1 MGPSVFNHMKF
12 GGGNFRTIFR
22 DDIDKEMLL
31 LSKQAGM
38 SDKQI
43 GGFLKTNEDEV
54 RGLRKKHGIL
64 PWVKQVESCVVHERS
79 KFKCFSLAFCI
90 YNNIRDAGLKFN
102 Y

>member
-1 MGPSVFNHMKF
+1 MKF
-12 GGGNFRTIFR
+12 HRGHFRKIFR
-22 DDIDKEMLL
+22 DDIDKDMLL

-64 PWVKQVESCVVHERS
+64 PWVKQVEIYVVHERS
-79 KFKCFSLAFCI
+79 KFNVFL
-90 YNNIRDAGLKFN
+90 IRL
-102 Y
+102 YL